1 MTTSTSPKFWT
12 RQRLLL
18 ILGLVAAVAGVV
30 FFGGRFIGR
39 MLWRPSREPIREWMS
54 IPYVGRA
61 YGFPPPVLY
70 EAIGI
75 TPNRNKDNT
84 PIRELAQQLNLTSAE
99 LIQKLEARIAQGP
112 PPEPDG
118 PPGGPPP

>member
-1 MTTSTSPKFWT
+1 MAVTPPPKFWT
-12 RQRLLL
+12 RQRILLVIGFVTAL
-18 ILGLVAAVAGVV
+18 ALTL

-39 MLWRPSREPIREWMS
+39 LFWRPNREPIREWMS

-70 EAIGI
+70 EAIGMV
-75 TPNRNKDNT
+75 PNRDNDHT
-84 PIRELAQQLNLTSAE
+84 PIRDLAQQLNLTSAE

-112 PPEPDG
+112 PPELDG
-118 PPGGPPP
+118 PPGGPRP